1 MLDLNWDD
9 YGIRCVVSLLF
20 FLRYCMVIKVFERV
34 KGIEPKKLSQRNY
47 MLLIGR
53 EICRRKRCVIKHV
66 I

>member
-1 MLDLNWDD
+1 MEYDVL
-9 YGIRCVVSLLF
+9 SLYYF

-53 EICRRKRCVIKHV
+53 EICRRKRSVIKHV